1 MKVRTRQR
9 RSGIALIIV
18 LLVIVVL
25 GILAGGFAYSMK
37 VETTLARH
45 ATFNTDLD
53 WAGRNSVE
61 FAKWVLAQSMTGPQG
76 PVGSF
81 KREWGDFGLT
91 NDILATVDLKQY
103 EIKDARGEVFA
114 VASIDIKDLDRKF
127 NINVADEVILR
138 QAMTLI
144 GVDAAESSTII
155 GSILDRRDPDSNTR
169 MSGTESEYYESLDPP
184 YFAKDGPIDD
194 LSELLLIRG
203 VTPAMY
209 WGSTGG
215 GMAPVLNRPPGGLKR
230 SHFDEPTY
238 AVGLVD
244 LFTPISSRFINL
256 NTASATVLQLCHP
269 NIDERVAQGILARRA
284 GLDGVEGNGDDTPFR
299 SPQELMVPPIPG
311 LTPEA
316 AQALATRSTV
326 RSFCFEIHVSADV
339 RGTKQEYSAIVRR
352 NGPKD
357 IQTLNLRRK

>member
-1 MKVRTRQR
+1 MRVCTRQSH
-9 RSGIALIIV
+9 SGIALIIV

-53 WAGRNSVE
+53 WAGRSGVE
-61 FAKWVLAQSMTGPQG
+61 VAKWVLAQSLAAPGG

-91 NDILATVDLKQY
+91 NDILAAVDLKHY
-103 EIKDARGEVFA
+103 EIRDARSEMFA
-114 VASIDIKDLDRKF
+114 VLSIDIKDLDRKF
-127 NINVADEVILR
+127 NINVADEMILR

-155 GSILDRRDPDSNTR
+155 GSILDWRDPDNQTH
-169 MSGTESEYYESLDPP
+169 MNGTESEYYESLDPP

-209 WGSTGG
+209 WGTAGG
-215 GMAPVLNRPPGGLKR
+215 GMAPVLNRPPGGLK

-256 NTASATVLQLCHP
+256 NTASPTVLQLCHP
-269 NIDERVAQGILARRA
+269 NIDERVAQGIIARRA

-299 SPQELMVPPIPG
+299 SPQELSIPPIPG

-316 AQALATRSTV
+316 AQALAARSTV
-326 RSFCFEIHVSADV
+326 RSFCFEVTINADV
-339 RGTKQEYSAIVRR
+339 RGTKQEYSAILRR

>member
-1 MKVRTRQR
+1 MRVRTRQP

-18 LLVIVVL
+18 MLVIVVL

-53 WAGRNSVE
+53 WAGRSGVE
-61 FAKWVLAQSMTGPQG
+61 VAKWVLAQGLAGPQG

-91 NDILATVDLKQY
+91 NDILSAVDLKHY
-103 EIKDARGEVFA
+103 EMGDARL
-114 VASIDIKDLDRKF
+114 SIDIKDLDRKF

-144 GVDAAESSTII
+144 GVDAAAGSTII
-155 GSILDRRDPDSNTR
+155 GSILDWRDPDSNTHL
-169 MSGTESEYYESLDPP
+169 SGTESEYYETLDPP

-215 GMAPVLNRPPGGLKR
+215 GMAPVLNRPVTGLK

-238 AVGLVD
+238 EVGLVD

-269 NIDERVAQGILARRA
+269 NLSYEAAQGIIAARG
-284 GLDGVEGNGDDTPFR
+284 GLDGVDGNDDDMPFR
-299 SPQELMVPPIPG
+299 SPQELLTRPIPG
-311 LTPEA
+311 LPPEA
-316 AQALATRSTV
+316 AQALAARSTV
-326 RSFCFEIHVSADV
+326 RSFCFEVHINVDM
-339 RGTKQEYSAIVRR
+339 RGTTREYVAILRR
-352 NGPKD
+352 NGPRD
-357 IQTLNLRRK
+357 IQTLNLHWR